1 MRMQD
6 RATKERHDA
15 KRQLMDAITEKL
27 RRMDVTDLEIV
38 QAFVETL

>member
-6 RATKERHDA
+6 RATKERHDT
-15 KRQLMDAITEKL
+15 KRQLMDAITEQL

-38 QAFVETL
+38 RAFVETL

>member
-6 RATKERHDA
+6 KATKDRHDS
-15 KRQLMDAITEKL
+15 KRQLMEAITEQL

-38 QAFVETL
+38 KAFVETL